1 MKNSVG
7 CIIQARTDS
16 KRLPGKILYK
26 INNVT
31 ILEILISRL
40 KKLGIKIA
48 RQTNKKKFTDTEF
61 KIGIEPS
68 AISKCRAA

>member
-31 ILEILISRL
+31 ILEILITRL
-40 KKLGIKIA
+40 KT
-48 RQTNKKKFTDTEF
+48 RYKKAYRCHNQKKE
-61 KIGIEPS
+61 
-68 AISKCRAA
+68 